1 MSVMSDNIAV
11 QPPGR
16 CFVPTTASVA
26 FIGAGEPRPYP
37 SLYWLEYGGTFK
49 PSTSTYSFLQ
59 KWYGENTIVIRALN
73 ASGGTLAH
81 GATVLYDSSNNVL
94 YEADSAVAAADSG
107 LALGVVMGMLV
118 NETNAATTG
127 VVTYTSP
134 QAVPSGAAFD
144 LVIKGLCEAG
154 TTGSPAK
161 GDPLVTNASGG
172 VLKVGANT
180 DLNPFA
186 RAMYTNVS
194 NITLVRVNGTGVAG

>member
-1 MSVMSDNIAV
+1 MSVLSDNIAV

-26 FIGAGEPRPYP
+26 FIGAGEPRAY
-37 SLYWLEYGGTFK
+37 SSIFWLEYGSTFK

-59 KWYGENTIVIRALN
+59 KFYGERTIVIRALN

-107 LALGVVMGMLV
+107 LSMGVVMGMLV
-118 NETNAATTG
+118 NETNAGTTG

-161 GDPLVTNASGG
+161 GDPLVTNGSGG
-172 VLKVGANT
+172 VLKVAANT
-180 DLNPFA
+180 DINIVGK
-186 RAMYTNVS
+186 AMYTNVS
-194 NITLVRVNGTGVAG
+194 NITLTKLYGVGVAG